1 MRIRLYSITCLI
13 LLPLLVAISQT
24 AEPPSGFISANAG
37 GFLSAKKDFDKAYNS
52 PLGFAFGGAFGLPL
66 SAQTFLYG
74 KVTYFT
80 KTGVPLIYTLSLQN
94 GTFVGTTAPGNGTAT
109 FRQWII
115 DFGALENLSLT
126 KDLALGING
135 GLTYSMFSEEY
146 RLSGSSSVSTS
157 TGRGLLGIFAGV
169 DMENRFADSPISVF
183 AEAQYNY
190 AWPFISFVI
199 GDYGGLNLTTGIR
212 YYFKDSRRR

>member
-1 MRIRLYSITCLI
+1 MYSLTCLI
-13 LLPLLVAISQT
+13 LLPIPVAVSQT
-24 AEPPSGFISANAG
+24 AEPPSAFISANAG
-37 GFLSAKKDFDKAYNS
+37 GFMSAKKDFDKAYHS
-52 PLGFAFGGAFGLPL
+52 PLGFAFGGAFGLPV

-74 KVTYFT
+74 KVTYFS

-94 GTFVGTTAPGNGTAT
+94 GILAGTTTPGSGTAI
-109 FRQWII
+109 FRQWIMN
-115 DFGALENLSLT
+115 FGGLENVNLT
-126 KDLALGING
+126 KELSLGING

-146 RLSGSSSVSTS
+146 RPSGSSPGSTS

-169 DMENRFADSPISVF
+169 DLEDRFADSPISVF
-183 AEAQYNY
+183 AEAQYDY

-199 GDYGGLNLTTGIR
+199 GDYGGLNLTAGIR

>member
-1 MRIRLYSITCLI
+1 
-13 LLPLLVAISQT
+13 
-24 AEPPSGFISANAG
+24 
-37 GFLSAKKDFDKAYNS
+37 
-52 PLGFAFGGAFGLPL
+52 L

-74 KVTYFT
+74 KVTYFS

-146 RLSGSSSVSTS
+146 RLSGSSSVSTN
-157 TGRGLLGIFAGV
+157 TGKGLLGIFAGV

>member
-1 MRIRLYSITCLI
+1 MRIRLYSLTCLI
-13 LLPLLVAISQT
+13 LLPLVVALSQT

-66 SAQTFLYG
+66 SAQTYLYG
-74 KVTYFT
+74 KVTYFS
-80 KTGVPLIYTLSLQN
+80 KTGVPPIYTLGLQN
-94 GTFVGTTAPGNGTAT
+94 GTLVETTATGSGTAT

-115 DFGALENLSLT
+115 NFGGLENINLT
-126 KDLALGING
+126 KELALGING
-135 GLTYSMFSEEY
+135 GLTYSLFSEEY
-146 RLSGSSSVSTS
+146 RLSGSSSVLTS
-157 TGRGLLGIFAGV
+157 TGKGLLGIFAGV
-169 DMENRFADSPISVF
+169 DLENRFADSPISVF
-183 AEAQYNY
+183 AEAQYDY

-199 GDYGGLNLTTGIR
+199 GDYGGLNLTAGIR